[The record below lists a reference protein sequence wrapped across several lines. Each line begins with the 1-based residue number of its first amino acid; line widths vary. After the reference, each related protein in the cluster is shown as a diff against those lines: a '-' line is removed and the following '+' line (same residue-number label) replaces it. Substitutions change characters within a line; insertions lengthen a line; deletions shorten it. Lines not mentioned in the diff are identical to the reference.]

1 MSSSFEVNKTTRTC
15 NCLQDQTL
23 SLSFLSSASALKDDE
38 SISVAQI
45 RACAAHQRTN
55 FFRRDLMKKGEAT
68 WVLKRE
74 EAPRTGGNGREG
86 TERCQEAA
94 AAPGQQLRA
103 AEQSGWDRVVRSRA
117 ANPSFATVQE
127 ETSEET
133 GRVEMTGLSN
143 RAGRDGSCCVLA
155 RLEGKKLPGWDA
167 RINKAEIS
175 WSEKPIH

>member
-45 RACAAHQRTN
+45 RACAAHQRTD

-68 WVLKRE
+68 WVLNG
-74 EAPRTGGNGREG
+74 EAPRTGGSSREG

-94 AAPGQQLRA
+94 AAPSQPLRA
-103 AEQSGWDRVVRSRA
+103 AEQIGWDRVVQSRA

-127 ETSEET
+127 QTSEET

-143 RAGRDGSCCVLA
+143 RAGRDGSCCVVA
-155 RLEGKKLPGWDA
+155 RLEGEKLPGWDA
-167 RINKAEIS
+167 RIKKAEIS